1 MPIKTIGDRI
11 IADASAEAERLR
23 AGAKKTAAQISAEAK
38 AEAERYIEDALT
50 QAERAGAQKKKQRLA
65 AAGLAARDRVIAAKQ
80 TIIDNAFSRA
90 KELLED
96 VSEDNYTDM
105 LAGLIAGGAAGGEEI
120 VFAESDKTVAAG
132 AVAKA
137 NSFLESKG
145 LAPVVAGDGARPAG
159 RGFILR
165 SGSIEESFL
174 LSALLDSAREE
185 LEAEVAQ
192 IIFGAGN

>member
-1 MPIKTIGDRI
+1 VAIKTIGDRI
-11 IADASAEAERLR
+11 LADAADEAERLR
-23 AGAKKTAAQISAEAK
+23 TEAKKTAVKIASQ
-38 AEAERYIEDALT
+38 AEAEAQRFIAEALE
-50 QAERAGAQKKKQRLA
+50 QSRQAGAQKKKQRLA

-90 KELLED
+90 KELLEG
-96 VSEDNYTDM
+96 VSDDNYTDM

-120 VFAESDKTVAAG
+120 VFAESDKAVAAG

-137 NSFLESKG
+137 NSFLKSKG
-145 LAPVVAGDGARPAG
+145 LAPVVAAAGARPAG

-165 SGSIEESFL
+165 SGNIEESFL

-192 IIFGAGN
+192 IVFGAGN